1 MDLTFFKCKCV
12 GAMIKPVNTIEKLMQ
27 GQSVTI
33 VALGD
38 SLTYGWMV
46 DKGYIDYFYD
56 FLKSYY
62 SAASIKII
70 NKGIPGDTAD
80 GGLHRVSYDVIS
92 YNPDCVLIQFA
103 LNDYACGYSP
113 HVFGNY
119 IRAIINTIQATL
131 SSDIVLVTSVWF
143 GDFPEAT
150 QAYKLYDTI
159 VSIADEYKLPVSKTH
174 EYWKNAA
181 HQGTPL
187 KELVQLDGVHP
198 TEEGYYLMS
207 RALQDLFS

>member
-1 MDLTFFKCKCV
+1 
-12 GAMIKPVNTIEKLMQ
+12 MIKPVNTIEKLVQ
-27 GQSVTI
+27 GQCVTI

-62 SAASIKII
+62 SAALIKII

-119 IRAIINTIQATL
+119 IRAIINAIQAKL

-174 EYWKNAA
+174 EYWKNAINK
-181 HQGTPL
+181 GTPL
-187 KELVQLDGVHP
+187 KELVQIDGVHP
-198 TEEGYYLMS
+198 TEEGYYIMS
-207 RALQDLFS
+207 RALRDLFS